1 MSLFTIIMT
10 QPAKEPTILDRE
22 LKIKFYPG
30 NDLLEV
36 LGISQVRGKGFNK
49 IIQTISD
56 KNKSWALE
64 EVINY
69 ALLNETEN
77 SNEELF
83 LLTEYL
89 SHRSLKNGYMLEI
102 ISKIFT
108 RSGNRRDYEEPG
120 KKMDTSY

>member
-1 MSLFTIIMT
+1 MIQVTGSSLCRGNIKFLLYVNIHRTHD
-10 QPAKEPTILDRE
+10 LDRD

-36 LGISQVRGKGFNK
+36 LGISQIRKGFNA
-49 IIQTISD
+49 IIERISD
-56 KNKSWALE
+56 EHKEWVLE
-64 EVINY
+64 EVLNY
-69 ALLNETEN
+69 ALVNETRS

-89 SHRSLKNGYMLEI
+89 SHRSLKNGYMLDV

-108 RSGNRRDYEEPG
+108 RSGGRRY
-120 KKMDTSY
+120 

>member
-1 MSLFTIIMT
+1 MSISV
-10 QPAKEPTILDRE
+10 QSTILDRV
-22 LKIKFYPG
+22 LNIKFYPG

-36 LGISQVRGKGFNK
+36 LGISQIRGKGFNT

-56 KNKSWALE
+56 NHKEWVLE
-64 EVINY
+64 EVFNY
-69 ALLNETEN
+69 ALVNETEN

-89 SHRSLKNGYMLEI
+89 SHRSLKNGYMLDV

-108 RSGNRRDYEEPG
+108 RSGGRRD
-120 KKMDTSY
+120 

>member
-1 MSLFTIIMT
+1 MYGEYPIPKKTMSESITLTIV
-10 QPAKEPTILDRE
+10 DRE

-36 LGISQVRGKGFNK
+36 LGISQKRGKGFND
-49 IIQTISD
+49 IIQSISD
-56 KNKSWALE
+56 KNKEWVLE
-64 EVINY
+64 EVLNY
-69 ALLNETEN
+69 ALVNETRN

-89 SHRSLKNGYMLEI
+89 SHRSLKNGYMLDV

-108 RSGNRRDYEEPG
+108 RSGGRRD
-120 KKMDTSY
+120 

>member
-1 MSLFTIIMT
+1 MSKSIEL
-10 QPAKEPTILDRE
+10 TILDRE

-36 LGISQVRGKGFNK
+36 LGISQKRGRGFNT
-49 IIQTISD
+49 IIQNISD
-56 KNKSWALE
+56 SHKEWVLE
-64 EVINY
+64 EVLNY
-69 ALLNETEN
+69 ALVNETKN

-89 SHRSLKNGYMLEI
+89 NHRSLKNGYMLDV

-108 RSGNRRDYEEPG
+108 RSGGRRD
-120 KKMDTSY
+120 

>member
-1 MSLFTIIMT
+1 MAEFIETTIS
-10 QPAKEPTILDRE
+10 DRD

-36 LGISQVRGKGFNK
+36 LGISQKRGKGFNQ
-49 IIQTISD
+49 IIQSISD
-56 KNKSWALE
+56 NHTEWVLE
-64 EVINY
+64 EVLNY
-69 ALLNETEN
+69 ALENETKN

-89 SHRSLKNGYMLEI
+89 SHRSLKNGYMLDV

-108 RSGNRRDYEEPG
+108 RGGARRY
-120 KKMDTSY
+120 

>member
-1 MSLFTIIMT
+1 MSASTEL
-10 QPAKEPTILDRE
+10 TILDRE

-36 LGISQVRGKGFNK
+36 LGISQLRGKGFNA
-49 IIQTISD
+49 IIENISD
-56 KNKSWALE
+56 DHKEWVLE
-64 EVINY
+64 EVLNY
-69 ALLNETEN
+69 ALVNETEN

-89 SHRSLKNGYMLEI
+89 SHRSLKNGYMLDV

-108 RSGNRRDYEEPG
+108 RSGARRY
-120 KKMDTSY
+120 

>member
-1 MSLFTIIMT
+1 MADPIEL
-10 QPAKEPTILDRE
+10 TILDRD

-36 LGISQVRGKGFNK
+36 LGISQKRGKGFNT
-49 IIQTISD
+49 IIQIISD
-56 KNKSWALE
+56 NHKEWVLE
-64 EVINY
+64 EVLNY
-69 ALLNETEN
+69 ALVNETKN

-89 SHRSLKNGYMLEI
+89 SHRSLKNGYLLDV

-108 RSGNRRDYEEPG
+108 RSGGRRD
-120 KKMDTSY
+120 

>member
-1 MSLFTIIMT
+1 M
-10 QPAKEPTILDRE
+10 AEPIVLTILDRE

-36 LGISQVRGKGFNK
+36 LGKSQKRGKGFNT

-56 KNKSWALE
+56 KHTEWVLE
-64 EVINY
+64 EVLNY
-69 ALLNETEN
+69 ALVNETKN

-89 SHRSLKNGYMLEI
+89 SHRSLKNGYMLDV

-108 RSGNRRDYEEPG
+108 RSGGRRG
-120 KKMDTSY
+120 

>member
-1 MSLFTIIMT
+1 MEPTILPKTMS
-10 QPAKEPTILDRE
+10 QPIVLTILDRE

-36 LGISQVRGKGFNK
+36 LGISQKRGQGFNG
-49 IIQTISD
+49 IIQKISD
-56 KNKSWALE
+56 NHTEWSLE
-64 EVINY
+64 EVLNY
-69 ALLNETEN
+69 ALVNETEN

-89 SHRSLKNGYMLEI
+89 SHRSLKNGYMLDV

-108 RSGNRRDYEEPG
+108 RSGGRRY
-120 KKMDTSY
+120 